1 MVVVSHLFFF
11 FQINS
16 GRVWLV
22 VSHTLPALELS
33 ISRQPLF
40 FVILLIFSF
49 SHIIQNE
56 KKEALYGIQYRT
68 QKQNHRK
75 NSQNEAS
82 SVRQKGDSPGSHGF
96 VNRNAGLGRA
106 GRSRYRYYLKL
117 QPLQLW
123 SYGRRYPVCSWES
136 SCLSCRW
143 DTGNVRNRVWHQR
156 LVWFYSRRVHSNAD
170 GYDREN

>member
-1 MVVVSHLFFF
+1 MTRCESYHPCSGTIYFPTAPFFRHIAHIQF
-11 FQINS
+11 FAYYPK
-16 GRVWLV
+16 W
-22 VSHTLPALELS
+22 
-33 ISRQPLF
+33 
-40 FVILLIFSF
+40 
-49 SHIIQNE
+49 

-96 VNRNAGLGRA
+96 VNRNADLGRA